1 MPSSPT
7 LCGYLVYVDLI
18 DTSISRH
25 CNGTYG
31 GEFTEK
37 ACILTQLSGT
47 GIARILVW
55 GGACVSG
62 AHVSSCRRQLGVT
75 ALQQSAESWLEP
87 PERKKYIGEITFW
100 RVFVNVVSLKYIGII
115 IIHKCR

>member
-1 MPSSPT
+1 MT
-7 LCGYLVYVDLI
+7 
-18 DTSISRH
+18 H
-25 CNGTYG
+25 NG

-37 ACILTQLSGT
+37 ACILTLANEAKSNTNIAMHTDQECFQIHQLSGT

-62 AHVSSCRRQLGVT
+62 SHVSSCRRQLGVT

-87 PERKKYIGEITFW
+87 PERNKYIGEITFW
-100 RVFVNVVSLKYIGII
+100 RVFVNVVSLKYIGMI